1 MMVVLLLKRNSA
13 KVSDSTVSKKSK
25 NEKTLYS
32 GSSLLNTVS
41 ATFFS

>member
-1 MMVVLLLKRNSA
+1 MTVAHPLKRNSA
-13 KVSDSTVSKKSK
+13 KVNDSTVSKKSK